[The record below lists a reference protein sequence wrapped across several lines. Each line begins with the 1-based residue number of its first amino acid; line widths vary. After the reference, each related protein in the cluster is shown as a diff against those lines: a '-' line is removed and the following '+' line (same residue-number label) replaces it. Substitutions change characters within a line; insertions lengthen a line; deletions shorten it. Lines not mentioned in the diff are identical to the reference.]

1 MFLDETASIGRNE
14 PRLGYGVAVTDVD
27 GDGAFE
33 FVVAGYGC
41 ANLVL
46 KWDGRR
52 LVDIADAVM
61 ADAKRNAIGLCA
73 ADADGDGREEL
84 YILNSESFS
93 GPKQFGDRLFACFGH
108 CWLDL
113 FGQPENFAAINNTA
127 GRSVACIDRA
137 GTGKYGFVVANNDGR
152 FRLYEFDR
160 RGRVS
165 DVAEEAGIDL
175 PATGRALVSLP
186 LVSDRMDI
194 FATNEHGPNF
204 LFRNTGDGTFEE
216 IAASWG
222 VADAAEHGRGIA
234 VLDADG
240 DGLFDLVYGN
250 WEGPHRLFLQR
261 AGGGFA
267 DATPEEMAEPSRI
280 RTVIA
285 ADFDNDGFE
294 EIFFNNIGQPN
305 RLFAWSHERWTEVE
319 IGDAEEPHGLGT
331 GAAVADID
339 GDGRLELLISH
350 GESAPQ
356 PLSFYRPYPN
366 DNAWLRVMPLT
377 AAGAPARGAVVTCT
391 AKGRTQRR
399 AICAGSGYLCQMEPV
414 AHFGL
419 GAVHSV
425 ERVEVRWPDG
435 TMRTIEHPH
444 VNRVLR
450 VEHPGR

>member
-1 MFLDETASIGRNE
+1 MF
-14 PRLGYGVAVTDVD
+14 
-27 GDGAFE
+27 
-33 FVVAGYGC
+33 
-41 ANLVL
+41 
-46 KWDGRR
+46 
-52 LVDIADAVM
+52 DI
-61 ADAKRNAIGLCA
+61 
-73 ADADGDGREEL
+73 
-84 YILNSESFS
+84 
-93 GPKQFGDRLFACFGH
+93 
-108 CWLDL
+108 
-113 FGQPENFAAINNTA
+113 
-127 GRSVACIDRA
+127 
-137 GTGKYGFVVANNDGR
+137 
-152 FRLYEFDR
+152 
-160 RGRVS
+160 
-165 DVAEEAGIDL
+165 
-175 PATGRALVSLP
+175 
-186 LVSDRMDI
+186 
-194 FATNEHGPNF
+194 
-204 LFRNTGDGTFEE
+204 
-216 IAASWG
+216 
-222 VADAAEHGRGIA
+222 
-234 VLDADG
+234 
-240 DGLFDLVYGN
+240 VYGN
-250 WEGPHRLFLQR
+250 WEGPHRLFLQK

-267 DATPEEMAEPSRI
+267 DAAPEEMAEPSRI

-285 ADFDNDGFE
+285 ADFDNDGIE

-305 RLFAWSHERWTEVE
+305 RLFAWSHGRWTEVE

-377 AAGAPARGAVVTCT
+377 SAGAPARGAVVTCT

-435 TMRTIEHPH
+435 TVRSIEHPH